1 MCASSCTHSSC
12 FEKYGPTNAQSFSC
26 FFFFLGL
33 SSLMHRCWLRRLR
46 SFAMA
51 AAIPSIVPTTSN
63 CSLSLEHLS
72 ACVVGKQVA
81 QAPTNSPHSTSPRD
95 TPLFGAPLHTVFEFL
110 RSVCWVRLCVCV
122 FVWNMSLC
130 FVCDH
135 FSSLP
140 HEEMA
145 REAHGCR
152 RPGGRACEETN
163 RETWDEPQWIVA
175 QGPLSALTIPRF
187 ILSRLQKIC
196 RFRNLKLQV
205 PAHTL

>member
-1 MCASSCTHSSC
+1 MLREVWTYKRSIFLVFLFLFGPFFVDAPLLVTPSAFIRDGCGNSLHRAHHVQLFLVARAFVCLCCWKTGCASTD
-12 FEKYGPTNAQSFSC
+12 E
-26 FFFFLGL
+26 
-33 SSLMHRCWLRRLR
+33 
-46 SFAMA
+46 FAA
-51 AAIPSIVPTTSN
+51 LYQPKRHSIVRSP
-63 CSLSLEHLS
+63 S
-72 ACVVGKQVA
+72 AHSVRILAQCLLGKVV
-81 QAPTNSPHSTSPRD
+81 
-95 TPLFGAPLHTVFEFL
+95 
-110 RSVCWVRLCVCV
+110 CVCV